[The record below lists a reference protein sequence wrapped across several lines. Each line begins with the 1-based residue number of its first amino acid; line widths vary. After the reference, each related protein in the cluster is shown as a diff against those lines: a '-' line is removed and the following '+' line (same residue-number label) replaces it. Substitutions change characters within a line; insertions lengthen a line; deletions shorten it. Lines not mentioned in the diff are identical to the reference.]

1 VNLQDGGAHERHE
14 LLAKPVV
21 DRRRDREDSKE
32 ILLHV
37 TLSFRG
43 WRPGRRAYCGR
54 PEESTLHRRMP
65 LEEDQPEPAARGG
78 RREHPH
84 RDLDP
89 DTRGCQECR
98 RRIRP
103 SSGADDVEL
112 TAVQRV
118 EWIVDDCLETSGIV
132 AVVGFT
138 RTFTSL

>member
-1 VNLQDGGAHERHE
+1 VGARRSRPSTAACRLKKISQSQQRAAADCGCLRER
-14 LLAKPVV
+14 
-21 DRRRDREDSKE
+21 
-32 ILLHV
+32 V
-37 TLSFRG
+37 T
-43 WRPGRRAYCGR
+43 
-54 PEESTLHRRMP
+54 
-65 LEEDQPEPAARGG
+65 RGG

-118 EWIVDDCLETSGIV
+118 KWIVDGCLETSGIV